1 MVPAV
6 DDPVSADVLQALS
19 HPLRLAAL
27 VALEARPQ
35 TLAELAATL
44 EVSPAALIHHLG
56 ALHDLRLVADD
67 GRQGRLRAAGT
78 GWADIAAHL
87 GRLQEDA
94 RDGPTHP

>member
-1 MVPAV
+1 V

-35 TLAELAATL
+35 TLTELAATL

-56 ALHDLRLVADD
+56 ALHDLGLVADD
-67 GRQGRLRAAGT
+67 VRGGRLRAAGT
-78 GWADIAAHL
+78 GWTAIAAHL
-87 GRLQEDA
+87 ARLQDDA
-94 RDGPTHP
+94 RGDPAGP